1 MVTNESVVIL
11 SYANTPE
18 KLDIL
23 KECILSSTNQ
33 GYKVILSS
41 SYQVP
46 DEIQLLCDYT
56 IFDKENPVITG
67 SDLEKI
73 GGAIF
78 FWLSFPHFEN
88 QHSVDMNHSYAVLK
102 LMKNAAT
109 IAKINGIS
117 KLHYLNY
124 DYIIQDRNLLPNQ
137 SESLDTNDLFYY
149 YYTENENYMNTGIF
163 SIKTQQM
170 LDSFS
175 HINSKSDYCDQ
186 GYPILEEYMLKRFK
200 ERQLRIDKDLL
211 VNIKQNN
218 KIDLIATSDFL
229 TQKKIE
235 GKEFNLYLYLS
246 KEQNTNELY
255 LIAISDIETNMSVK
269 FIDKTYNI
277 KISGSPMI
285 IELNQSLVDTSFD
298 VEVLEFNVREKF
310 NNQKKLSSCTIHNYV
325 VVKHFD
331 DFRYEESNNLIVLE
345 EIVQDTPKDFYNL
358 SLKNQTDKVYY
369 HGYHHFYPQYFEKF
383 RYQKFNMLEIG
394 YGDGA
399 SMKTWIEYFPQ
410 ADITFLDIN
419 VQHIESDRCRVIKGD
434 QSKLSDLDRIID
446 SITQAKLILDDGSH
460 NPMHQFD
467 TFNYLF
473 KNLLEPGGVY
483 IIEDIEI
490 SYWNPESTLYGYK
503 SGHFNLIDA
512 FKKYQ
517 EMINSEFTGVRNH
530 LNISSILFGQNCII
544 ITKRTQ
550 EQIDYF
556 NREYRFNECV
566 DDICHFGQPEVTDK
580 QKVDVYQ
587 ESLHEI
593 AKRTG
598 TDKAEHLFSLI
609 YDSKFSHLRNEK
621 IKFLEI
627 GLWLGSSIR
636 MWVDYFRNAE
646 IHGADIVTESEM
658 INHVKNINES
668 QNLNLVVNWG
678 NDFTFTQL
686 NQENSEDY
694 KKLDNDFDIIIEDGG
709 HTMLQQQLS
718 IKNLINK
725 INSGGFLVIEDV
737 HTSNLVHNPSTSN
750 QIYGA
755 TSDNTT
761 LQLLEDLKNK
771 KMSSQNYFINQI
783 EFQNICKIIDTI
795 EIIKTQKDSITCIIK
810 KI

>member
-1 MVTNESVVIL
+1 
-11 SYANTPE
+11 
-18 KLDIL
+18 
-23 KECILSSTNQ
+23 
-33 GYKVILSS
+33 
-41 SYQVP
+41 
-46 DEIQLLCDYT
+46 
-56 IFDKENPVITG
+56 
-67 SDLEKI
+67 
-73 GGAIF
+73 
-78 FWLSFPHFEN
+78 
-88 QHSVDMNHSYAVLK
+88 MNHSYAVLK

-137 SESLDTNDLFYY
+137 SESLDNNDLFYY

-246 KEQNTNELY
+246 KEQNTNKLY
-255 LIAISDIETNMSVK
+255 LIVVSDIETNMIVR
-269 FIDKTYNI
+269 FTDKNYNI
-277 KISGSPMI
+277 KINGYPII
-285 IELNQSLVDTSFD
+285 IELDQSLVDTGFD

-310 NNQKKLSSCTIHNYV
+310 NNQKKLSSCTIHNYEV
-325 VVKHFD
+325 IKNFD
-331 DFRYEESNNLIVLE
+331 DFEYEESNNLIVLE
-345 EIVQDTPKDFYNL
+345 EIVQDTPKDFYHL
-358 SLKNQTDKVYY
+358 SLNNQTDKVYY

-410 ADITFLDIN
+410 ADITVLDIN

-434 QSKLSDLDRIID
+434 QSKLSDLDTIID
-446 SITQAKLILDDGSH
+446 TINHAKLILDDGSH
-460 NPMHQFD
+460 NPLHQFD

-483 IIEDIEI
+483 IIEDIEV

-503 SGHFNLIDA
+503 SGYFNLIDA

-566 DDICHFGQPEVTDK
+566 DDVCHFGQP
-580 QKVDVYQ
+580 
-587 ESLHEI
+587 
-593 AKRTG
+593 
-598 TDKAEHLFSLI
+598 
-609 YDSKFSHLRNEK
+609 
-621 IKFLEI
+621 
-627 GLWLGSSIR
+627 
-636 MWVDYFRNAE
+636 
-646 IHGADIVTESEM
+646 
-658 INHVKNINES
+658 
-668 QNLNLVVNWG
+668 
-678 NDFTFTQL
+678 
-686 NQENSEDY
+686 
-694 KKLDNDFDIIIEDGG
+694 
-709 HTMLQQQLS
+709 
-718 IKNLINK
+718 
-725 INSGGFLVIEDV
+725 
-737 HTSNLVHNPSTSN
+737 
-750 QIYGA
+750 
-755 TSDNTT
+755 
-761 LQLLEDLKNK
+761 
-771 KMSSQNYFINQI
+771 
-783 EFQNICKIIDTI
+783 
-795 EIIKTQKDSITCIIK
+795 
-810 KI
+810 